1 MFQLLLRAVFRYTQT
16 FRMLKTRRLFSSF
29 TRATFLF
36 YRTQI
41 RHKTQ
46 CLEHTNIPAPFSR
59 PPTISIKSPYSVKIE
74 PIDPVEFGDVKAVVG
89 FLYLETEA
97 EEELSPKVKTAF
109 QQDIKYEVKSV
120 MSPSRD
126 YVQVRIQYFPTQVVD
141 FG

>member
-1 MFQLLLRAVFRYTQT
+1 
-16 FRMLKTRRLFSSF
+16 MLKTRRLFSSF

-36 YRTQI
+36 YHTQV

-46 CLEHTNIPAPFSR
+46 CLEHTNIPAPFIR

-97 EEELSPKVKTAF
+97 EEELSLKVKTAF

-126 YVQVRIQYFPTQVVD
+126 YVQVRIQYFPHK
-141 FG
+141 